1 MVVFPDSSI
10 EPALL
15 NVTDIKLNDSVG
27 RNEQLANMP
36 NSRRVKDHAFTIER
50 DNMSNGKDNYALDFD
65 YIEKSNDK
73 KADIK
78 AEPDVVKKVAAG
90 LKSPNGQKNKTDMS
104 LPYLGGGSLSSGSS
118 IVTISSVTNSD
129 PDPDFRNNA
138 DGFGN
143 RTYRDERWY
152 QTTLQVAVPFFIA
165 GIGTIGAGLV
175 LAEVKDWPVFRAVS
189 QLFILVPSLLGLKG
203 NLDMCLA
210 SRLCT
215 QVNLGNMH
223 GLREITKMIIGNIA
237 LVQIQA
243 IVAAI
248 LVSIFAVV
256 VDAITEGSAYTF
268 KWENCLLL
276 ATAGVC
282 TATSSCFILDFV
294 MIAVIMISYRCK
306 MNPDNLATPL
316 AASFGDVVSL
326 SVLSAIASALF
337 HRMTLEPCLLYGILG
352 CYFLILPVWI
362 YVVLKNKYTRN
373 VLTSGWIPV
382 LSALFISGFGGL
394 VLDRVVNSFH
404 GFVIF
409 QPIING
415 IGGNLVSVQASRIST
430 TLHQT
435 TIMGILPPHS
445 KIFVAPWTALFK
457 GTPYAKTSRILICMA
472 IVGELIFI
480 FLADYIKH
488 GVSTVNVYF
497 VVSYIV
503 VAVLQVLLLLYVA
516 HIIIHAMWRY
526 KIDPD
531 NSAIP
536 YLTAL
541 GDLSGTIFLAAAFW
555 FLISIHQEYQ
565 K

>member
-10 EPALL
+10 EPTLL
-15 NVTDIKLNDSVG
+15 NVTDIKLNDCADH
-27 RNEQLANMP
+27 NERLANKP
-36 NSRRVKDHAFTIER
+36 NRMGIKDHAFTIPRE
-50 DNMSNGKDNYALDFD
+50 NMSNGKDNYALNFD
-65 YIEKSNDK
+65 CIENGVDK
-73 KADIK
+73 KMSTTTDIK
-78 AEPDVVKKVAAG
+78 AEPDVVKKVA
-90 LKSPNGQKNKTDMS
+90 
-104 LPYLGGGSLSSGSS
+104 
-118 IVTISSVTNSD
+118 D
-129 PDPDFRNNA
+129 PGPDYHNNA
-138 DGFGN
+138 DGYN
-143 RTYRDERWY
+143 NNTYRNERWY
-152 QTTLQVAVPFFIA
+152 QTTTQVAVPFFIA

-175 LAEVKDWPVFRAVS
+175 LAKVTHWPVFVAVS
-189 QLFILVPSLLGLKG
+189 QLIILVPSLLGLKG

-215 QVNLGNMH
+215 QTNLGNMH
-223 GLREITKMIIGNIA
+223 GVREIGKMIIGNIA

-243 IVAAI
+243 IVAAV

-256 VDAITEGSAYTF
+256 VDAITNSDKHAF
-268 KWENCLLL
+268 KWDNCLLL
-276 ATAGVC
+276 ATASVC

-337 HRMTLEPCLLYGILG
+337 ERMEQEPWLLYIILG
-352 CYFLILPVWI
+352 LYLAILPFWV
-362 YVVLKNKYTRN
+362 YVVLKNKYTKN
-373 VLTSGWIPV
+373 VLTSGWVPV

-394 VLDRVVNSFH
+394 ILNRVVDKFN

-435 TIMGILPPHS
+435 SIMGILPPHS
-445 KIFVAPWTALFK
+445 KMFVAPWTALFK
-457 GTPYAKTSRILICMA
+457 GTPYAKTARILICMA
-472 IVGELIFI
+472 IFGELIFI
-480 FLADYIKH
+480 FIADYVEH
-488 GVSTVNVYF
+488 RRSTLHIYF
-497 VVSYIV
+497 VLSYLV
-503 VAVLQVLLLLYVA
+503 MAVLQVMLLLYVA

-541 GDLSGTIFLAAAFW
+541 GDLSGTIFLVGAFW
-555 FLISIHQEYQ
+555 FLITIHQEYG